1 MTISRDDG
9 VDEEMGGAL
18 GNLRQR
24 MTSGISDEVFGEK
37 SVTPDEATAEK
48 NALRDKVSPKWLV
61 MVRILSQPM
70 VSQSVLVL
78 LYKTT
83 TCQRLAG
90 INGWVACH
98 NFNRLMSCF
107 C

>member
-9 VDEEMGGAL
+9 VRHYDEDEEMGGALL

-24 MTSGISDEVFGEK
+24 MTCGISDAVFGKK
-37 SVTPDEATAEK
+37 SLTLEEATDEK
-48 NALRDKVSPKWLV
+48 NTLRDKVSPKWLI

-78 LYKTT
+78 QYKAT
-83 TCQRLAG
+83 TC
-90 INGWVACH
+90 
-98 NFNRLMSCF
+98 
-107 C
+107 

>member
-1 MTISRDDG
+1 MTISHDDG

-24 MTSGISDEVFGEK
+24 MTSGISDAVFGAK
-37 SVTPDEATAEK
+37 SVTPEEATDEK
-48 NALRDKVSPKWLV
+48 NTLRDKFSPKWLV

-78 LYKTT
+78 QYKATT
-83 TCQRLAG
+83 Y
-90 INGWVACH
+90 
-98 NFNRLMSCF
+98 
-107 C
+107 